1 MASKIMVEW
10 IEGRAAGKRLY
21 VTRNSIKEGTVA
33 PGKTASVIW
42 GKSRLRIVIVI
53 IYHVRIRIRTYVYAN
68 FRTCS
73 FPQLLSQKPSDSCV
87 ANCRRWHC
95 PTAEKCKNRQVSF
108 DLYRTYAGITYVH
121 KTCVV
126 DIEIKTH
133 RILTYVH
140 FLHFLSSTYIHCYW
154 TSDLS
159 NLLMSPEV
167 IPGTGNQSPPY
178 IATQRDE

>member
-108 DLYRTYAGITYVH
+108 DLYRIGTIVSKICQMPQFEQSTKYSSHQNVQPYGIQYT
-121 KTCVV
+121 
-126 DIEIKTH
+126 
-133 RILTYVH
+133 
-140 FLHFLSSTYIHCYW
+140 IHVLVYHLRYCLQLIYH
-154 TSDLS
+154 S
-159 NLLMSPEV
+159 
-167 IPGTGNQSPPY
+167 
-178 IATQRDE
+178 